1 MTQRPMKKRK
11 LLLFP
16 LLGLLALTSLFSCGE
31 DRWKEYYPLTGRD
44 LWMDSLMRE
53 VYLWYE
59 DIPAS
64 KELNYFQD
72 PEAFLKSI
80 LSSKD
85 KNFSTVDT
93 ITDAP
98 LPSYGF
104 DYTLYKVATSDTT
117 YNALVSYVALN
128 SPAEDAGL
136 ERGDWIMLI
145 DGDSITKKTEERLT
159 DGGARKLRI
168 GKYVI
173 VKNEESQEPAE
184 GEGDADTETGES
196 GDTDNDNNNN
206 GNNNN
211 DNDNDSDNNDNDND
225 NSDNN
230 DEEEEDEDEGIG
242 VIQEI
247 GDVTLPAVR
256 SVTEK
261 AVYKKGFITLAG
273 HKVAYLAYNSFTAGT
288 AENSEEYNDEL
299 RTFSRQCMQEGIDN
313 FVLDLRYNA
322 GGEMECVQ
330 LLADI
335 LVPADKLESPF
346 AFLQYNDKQSAKNRD
361 LILDSQLLQ
370 GGVNLNLSKVYII
383 TSGTTAG
390 AAEMLIN
397 CLKPYMTV
405 ILIGQSTKGEYVAT
419 ETFINPKYPWA
430 VRPVVCEVFNSEGE
444 ADYSTGFK
452 PDISVNESSYL
463 PYYLPLGSPY
473 EILLNTALGV
483 ITGAIEL
490 PEPQAGTTA
499 VKSFATKKNVRKGL
513 IVK

>member
-1 MTQRPMKKRK
+1 MKKRK

-64 KELNYFQD
+64 KELNYFQE
-72 PEAFLKSI
+72 PAAFLKSV

-117 YNALVSYVALN
+117 YNALVSYVASN
-128 SPAEDAGL
+128 SPAADAGL
-136 ERGDWIMLI
+136 KRGDWIMLV

-173 VKNEESQEPAE
+173 VKNEGSQEPAE
-184 GEGDADTETGES
+184 GERDADTETGE
-196 GDTDNDNNNN
+196 GGNTDNDNNNN

-211 DNDNDSDNNDNDND
+211 DNNNNDNNDD
-225 NSDNN
+225 
-230 DEEEEDEDEGIG
+230 EEEDEDEGIG
-242 VIQEI
+242 VIQET

-261 AVYKKGFITLAG
+261 AVYITSFIALENTG
-273 HKVAYLAYNSFTAGT
+273 HRVAYLAYNSFTAGT
-288 AENSEEYNDEL
+288 AENGEEYNDEL
-299 RTFSRQCMQEGIDN
+299 RAFSRQCMQAGIDD

-346 AFLQYNDKQSAKNRD
+346 AFLQYNDKQSARNRD
-361 LILDSQLLQ
+361 LILDPQLLQ

-419 ETFINPKYPWA
+419 ETFINPQYPWA

-444 ADYSTGFK
+444 ANYSTGFK

-463 PYYLPLGSPY
+463 PYYLPLGEPN
-473 EILLNTALGV
+473 EILFNTALGV
-483 ITGAIEL
+483 IAGAIEL
-490 PEPQAGTTA
+490 PKPQAGTTA

>member
-1 MTQRPMKKRK
+1 MKLRK

-16 LLGLLALTSLFSCGE
+16 LPGLLVLTSLFSCGE

-64 KELNYFQD
+64 KGLNYFQG

-80 LSSKD
+80 LSKND
-85 KNFSTVDT
+85 KGFSTVDT
-93 ITDAP
+93 IMDTP

-104 DYTLYKVATSDTT
+104 DYTLYKIATSDTT
-117 YNALVSYVALN
+117 YNALVSYVAKN
-128 SPAEDAGL
+128 SPAEEAGL
-136 ERGDWIMLI
+136 ERGSWIMLV

-159 DGGARKLRI
+159 DGGARTLHI

-173 VKNEESQEPAE
+173 VKDENNEDTE
-184 GEGDADTETGES
+184 GDTETED
-196 GDTDNDNNNN
+196 GDSEDAED
-206 GNNNN
+206 
-211 DNDNDSDNNDNDND
+211 
-225 NSDNN
+225 
-230 DEEEEDEDEGIG
+230 DEDDKGVG

-256 SVTEK
+256 PVTESP
-261 AVYKKGFITLAG
+261 VYVNGVIALEGTDYKI
-273 HKVAYLAYNSFTAGT
+273 AYLAYNSFTAGT
-288 AENSEEYNDEL
+288 AESNEKYNNEL
-299 RTFSRQCMQEGIDN
+299 RTFSQQCKQLNINN
-313 FVLDLRYNA
+313 FILDLRYNP

-335 LVPADKLESPF
+335 LVPADRLESPF
-346 AFLQYNDKQSAKNRD
+346 AFLQYNDKQSSKNRD

-370 GGVNLNLSKVYII
+370 GGANLNLPKVYII

-397 CLKPYMTV
+397 CLKPYMTIV
-405 ILIGQSTKGEYVAT
+405 LIGQITKGEYVAT

-430 VRPVVCEVFNSEGE
+430 LRPVVCEVFNSNGE
-444 ADYSTGFK
+444 ANYSTGFK
-452 PDISVNESSYL
+452 PDISINETSYL
-463 PYYLPLGSPY
+463 QYYLPLGDPN

-483 ITGAIEL
+483 IAGAIEL
-490 PEPQAGTTA
+490 PKSQTTETA
-499 VKSFATKKNVRKGL
+499 VKSFTTKKNIRKGL
-513 IVK
+513 IIK